1 MHHAR
6 STIVI
11 LGLVAALGV
20 SACGSTAGQGGAYG
34 GGGLTTKP
42 PTTELPT
49 TTAVAA
55 GGAAAGGAA
64 SATIAG
70 YAFRITGSPTAG
82 TALTVTNSD
91 SVGHTFTSADGGV
104 DAKVPAGGTAQVTF
118 AKAGTFTVVCKI
130 HGSMKA
136 SVTVG

>member
-11 LGLVAALGV
+11 LGLAAMLGLG
-20 SACGSTAGQGGAYG
+20 ACGSTTSSGAYG
-34 GGGLTTKP
+34 AGGVTTKP
-42 PTTELPT
+42 PTT
-49 TTAVAA
+49 TAPAA
-55 GGAAAGGAA
+55 AGGGAAAGGAA

-70 YAFRITGSPTAG
+70 YAFQVAGTPTAG
-82 TALTVTNSD
+82 TAFTVTNSD
-91 SVGHTFTSADGGV
+91 SVTHTFTSADGGV
-104 DAKVPAGGTAQVTF
+104 DVKVPGGGSAQVTF
-118 AKAGTFTVVCKI
+118 AKAGTFAVVCKI

>member
-6 STIVI
+6 STIVV
-11 LGLVAALGV
+11 LGLAATLGL
-20 SACGSTAGQGGAYG
+20 SACGSSTGTGGAYG
-34 GGGLTTKP
+34 GGVTTKP
-42 PTTELPT
+42 PTT
-49 TTAVAA
+49 AA
-55 GGAAAGGAA
+55 PAAAAAGAGAATGGSA

-70 YAFRITGSPTAG
+70 YAFRITGTPKAG

-91 SVGHTFTSADGGV
+91 SVTHTFTSADGGV
-104 DAKVPAGGTAQVTF
+104 DAKVAGGGSAQVTF